1 MATKVFWKP
10 GEFPAFWNSQ
20 ISKRHKMNNINSD
33 LHQAFKIAS
42 DFDAEVYIITKK
54 LVTSKRKI
62 KTNQLYLT
70 GGLEKVKQIIE
81 TTLLP

>member
-1 MATKVFWKP
+1 
-10 GEFPAFWNSQ
+10 
-20 ISKRHKMNNINSD
+20 MNNINSD
-33 LHQAFKIAS
+33 LRRAFKIAS

-54 LVTSKRKI
+54 LVTSKRRI

>member
-1 MATKVFWKP
+1 
-10 GEFPAFWNSQ
+10 
-20 ISKRHKMNNINSD
+20 MNNINSD
-33 LHQAFKIAS
+33 LRRAFKIAS

-54 LVTSKRKI
+54 LVTSKRRI

-70 GGLEKVKQIIE
+70 DGLEKVKQIIE

>member
-1 MATKVFWKP
+1 
-10 GEFPAFWNSQ
+10 
-20 ISKRHKMNNINSD
+20 MNNINSD

-54 LVTSKRKI
+54 LVTSKRRI